1 MMEATDGA
9 LTSTPNWSRIPIR
22 IASASEADDDELPD
36 DDFFFGGYE
45 PSDPPEASTWSAP
58 PARPVQ
64 ETMDVEPTSP
74 PARWRCLKCDSTNL
88 TEIGTMQW
96 RCRDSTREEFY
107 KDDQDPEP
115 SLEGDNDP
123 EQAESEQRTND
134 PVVDREDM
142 NVGGAAGGDQTW
154 RDSNSSPTS
163 WNSKKGPMPGVK
175 WKSGQP
181 PAVPQWKYDQND
193 MRAYAKFRKK
203 TDIWKLQME
212 SYASKKDQA
221 LLLYA
226 GLTGELEQELEHL
239 DMSQIHKD
247 DGVEVIMELLKKP
260 FEQRLTNQKRRFLHE
275 FETFRCQG
283 ETMRGY
289 VQRFRRVQRSLT
301 AVGVN
306 ISGTFDADSLGS
318 RLFDRSGLSHQ
329 DQKWSEDL
337 DAFGIEPS
345 PALRNPRLRRKD
357 RRLRDDAVLSVN
369 MLRCNS
375 T

>member
-1 MMEATDGA
+1 
-9 LTSTPNWSRIPIR
+9 
-22 IASASEADDDELPD
+22 
-36 DDFFFGGYE
+36 
-45 PSDPPEASTWSAP
+45 
-58 PARPVQ
+58 
-64 ETMDVEPTSP
+64 
-74 PARWRCLKCDSTNL
+74 
-88 TEIGTMQW
+88 
-96 RCRDSTREEFY
+96 
-107 KDDQDPEP
+107 
-115 SLEGDNDP
+115 
-123 EQAESEQRTND
+123 
-134 PVVDREDM
+134 
-142 NVGGAAGGDQTW
+142 
-154 RDSNSSPTS
+154 
-163 WNSKKGPMPGVK
+163 
-175 WKSGQP
+175 
-181 PAVPQWKYDQND
+181 

-329 DQKWSEDL
+329 DQRRVLCRTSWSFSRSACRAPGWGSATNVENQVVANEVHHQRKRNARVRRHESHRGDCTVGL
-337 DAFGIEPS
+337 FNSRAHPS
-345 PALRNPRLRRKD
+345 RWCTFRVSCCMA
-357 RRLRDDAVLSVN
+357 
-369 MLRCNS
+369 CNS
-375 T
+375 H